1 MASEDSAFAR
11 IFAKKDAVEALVEAS
26 ILEGIS
32 SVVVSA
38 NKINLGKGT
47 SPSYIEL
54 YYNPEHS
61 GSSRDDMIT
70 DFSNSE
76 VKVKFTKAI
85 DGMNM

>member
-1 MASEDSAFAR
+1 MADEDSAFAR
-11 IFAKKDAVEALVEAS
+11 IFAKKEDVEALVEAS

-32 SVVVSA
+32 SVVISA

-76 VKVKFTKAI
+76 VKVKFTKV
-85 DGMNM
+85 DSGRSM